1 MKDRSTKTLKIDTHL
16 HKELKLRSI
25 HLDLPIIVLAERFLE
40 EGISK
45 AKDHPGYYRAIKV
58 LPRSGPS
65 EVHNT

>member
-45 AKDHPGYYRAIKV
+45 AKEHPGYYRAIKG
-58 LPRSGPS
+58 LPQIGSYKVS
-65 EVHNT
+65 NT